1 MTCKGM
7 CYMQLII
14 MGCQGKKKKTVL
26 LVCCPIPFWPA
37 IAPLLVL
44 RLIIS
49 QVALTLKC
57 FTGIVD
63 DSQFQVQLACQ

>member
-1 MTCKGM
+1 
-7 CYMQLII
+7 MQRYVLYAVNNN
-14 MGCQGKKKKTVL
+14 GLSGEKKKKVL

-37 IAPLLVL
+37 IAQLLVL

-49 QVALTLKC
+49 QVALTLKY
-57 FTGIVD
+57 FTGIVG

>member
-14 MGCQGKKKKTVL
+14 MGCQGKKKTVL
-26 LVCCPIPFWPA
+26 LVCCRIPFWPA

-49 QVALTLKC
+49 QVALTLKY